1 MYRKHLLASIL
12 ALVSMSLFA
21 EKQEVKT
28 FNYAGPFAIHNPI
41 MIDSV
46 DLNSEKFEA
55 KSLLSSALNLDAV
68 KNSTEWSG
76 VELPGTAKGAA
87 LHMVAFRMQNRGYF
101 DGTLTFDK
109 APKNYQ
115 LFIDGNK
122 ANVGA
127 LSLQP
132 GTHTAIIKYLSE
144 EGVKDSLSV
153 AVEPKNV
160 DKANSIT
167 FTTLS
172 DKNGMYTVTKMM
184 EEWRYSSASV
194 SSDGKYMIVLYYQRA
209 PKQNNWRCEIVE
221 RTTGKV
227 VGENM
232 QAHWMPKSNKYY
244 YTRRD
249 AQNGIQLITVDPAT
263 SVSEVV
269 ASHLPEGGFQID
281 PTETYLIYTIY
292 KDGPKELNK
301 DVFEIVHPDDRQSGW
316 RNRSSIAKYDLK
328 SGVLQPL
335 TFGFHNVYVSDISLD
350 GKYIFLQK
358 SESHLE
364 ARPTS
369 VSSLY
374 RMNVETLEMDTLIN
388 RDGFFAGASV
398 SPDGKS
404 VLLQGSPEAFDR
416 IGMNVKEGQ
425 TPSMYDYQY
434 YIQDIATKK
443 IRPVTK
449 YFDPSVTGTS
459 IWSAVDNQ
467 IYFTANNKDSVTLY
481 RMNPVTDKITKIDL
495 PEEYV
500 SGFDI
505 AANAPVMILRG
516 QSAMNSDR
524 MYSLDLKTI
533 GTKKFAPKLVEDLSA
548 EILDGIQVAE
558 CKPWTFTNTI
568 GDQITCRYYSPV
580 DMVEGKQYP
589 MITYYYG
596 GCSPTERTFESSYPW
611 QCWAALGYVVLV
623 VQPSGAAGFGQ
634 EFSARH
640 VNTAG
645 VDPARDIIEAVKNFC
660 ASHNFV
666 NPKKVGCCGA
676 SYGGFM
682 TQYLQTVTD
691 IFACAISHAGISD
704 HTTYWGYGY
713 WGYNYSEVSMANSYP
728 WSHTDLYVKQS
739 PIYNVD
745 KIHTPILFLHGNAD
759 VNVPYN
765 NSVQMFNALKLLGRE
780 VAFVTV
786 EGEDHG
792 IAEYNKRIAWLNTS
806 LAWFQKYLQDD
817 DSWWNALYPKKS
829 LY

>member
-1 MYRKHLLASIL
+1 MNRKFLLAGIASLIAMPLL
-12 ALVSMSLFA
+12 AQ
-21 EKQEVKT
+21 KQEVKE
-28 FNYAGPFAIHNPI
+28 FHYAGPFVVQSPVQ
-41 MIDSV
+41 MDSV
-46 DLNSEKFEA
+46 DLNGSKFDA
-55 KSLLSSALNLDAV
+55 KSLLKSNLNLEQV
-68 KNSTEWSG
+68 KNGSAWSG
-76 VELPGTAKGAA
+76 EQLPGANSAA
-87 LHMVAFRMQNRGYF
+87 LHLLSFDLQNRGF
-101 DGTLTFDK
+101 FKGKLNLEK
-109 APKNYQ
+109 APADYQ
-115 LFIDGNK
+115 LYIDGK
-122 ANVGA
+122 VSSAGDI
-127 LSLQP
+127 SLEP
-132 GTHTAIIKYLSE
+132 GTHTAVIKYLSQAD
-144 EGVKDSLSV
+144 KNDSLKV
-153 AVEPKNV
+153 VVEAA
-160 DKANSIT
+160 DSLKANAIEIKASGAGT
-167 FTTLS
+167 
-172 DKNGMYTVTKMM
+172 DMYTVNKMM
-184 EEWRYSSASV
+184 EEWRYSSASL
-194 SSDGKYMIVLYYQRA
+194 SADGKYMIVLYYQRA
-209 PKQNNWRCEIVE
+209 PKQNNWRCKIVE
-221 RTTGKV
+221 RATGKV
-227 VGENM
+227 VGDNM

-244 YTRRD
+244 YTRQDNIDGR
-249 AQNGIQLITVDPAT
+249 QIVTVDPAT
-263 SVSEVV
+263 GISEVI
-269 ASHLPEGGFQID
+269 AKNLPEGHFDFD
-281 PTETYLIYTIY
+281 PTESYLIVSTYSE
-292 KDGPKELNK
+292 GPKELNK
-301 DVFEIVHPDDRQSGW
+301 DVFEIVHPDDRQPGW
-316 RNRSSIAKYDLK
+316 RGRSGVSKYDLK
-328 SGVLQPL
+328 TGVLQPL
-335 TFGFHNVYVSDISLD
+335 TFGYNNVYVSDATLD
-350 GKYIFLQK
+350 GKYLFLQK

-364 ARPTS
+364 SRPTS
-369 VSSLY
+369 VMSLY
-374 RMNVETLEMDTLIN
+374 RLNVETMAIDTLIN

-404 VLLQGSPEAFDR
+404 LLLQGSPEAFDR
-416 IGMNVKEGQ
+416 VGMNVKEGQ

-434 YIQDIATKK
+434 YLMDIASKN

-449 YFDPSVTGTS
+449 DFNPSVTGAS
-459 IWSAVDNQ
+459 VWSKFDNQ

-481 RMNPVTDKITKIDL
+481 RMNPVDGKISKIDM
-495 PEEYV
+495 PEDV
-500 SGFDI
+500 I
-505 AANAPVMILRG
+505 AGIDLAADAPVMLVRG

-524 MYSLDLKTI
+524 LYSLDLKTI
-533 GTKKFAPKLVEDLSA
+533 GTKKGAPKLVEDLSA
-548 EILDGIQVAE
+548 QILDGIQVAE
-558 CKPWTFTNTI
+558 CTPWTFKNSI
-568 GDQITCRYYSPV
+568 GDEITCRYYTPV

-596 GCSPTERTFESSYPW
+596 GCSPTERNFESSYPW

-645 VDPARDIIEAVKNFC
+645 VDPSRDIIEAVKNFC
-660 ASHNFV
+660 ATHSYV

-704 HTTYWGYGY
+704 HTTYWGFGY

-728 WSHTDLYVKQS
+728 WSETDLFVKNS

-786 EGEDHG
+786 DGEDHG

-817 DSWWNALYPKKS
+817 DAWWEALYPKKT